1 MVAPGDPA
9 SLMTGLMFT
18 PDDADGDCSAG
29 RVRTLLRRTEE
40 LDAEEEELPRCVR
53 IIEVLSSSALA
64 KSFFSISLSAI
75 VHTRMLLAFLR
86 LSNSSS
92 IT

>member
-9 SLMTGLMFT
+9 SLMTGFMFT
-18 PDDADGDCSAG
+18 PDDADGACSPE

-40 LDAEEEELPRCVR
+40 LDDAEEEELPPRCVR
-53 IIEVLSSSALA
+53 IIEVLSSALA

-75 VHTRMLLAFLR
+75 VHTRTLFTTL
-86 LSNSSS
+86 
-92 IT
+92 

>member
-40 LDAEEEELPRCVR
+40 LDAEEEELPRCVQ
-53 IIEVLSSSALA
+53 IIEVLSSALA
-64 KSFFSISLSAI
+64 KSFFSIPLSAI
-75 VHTRMLLAFLR
+75 VHTRTLLAFLR
-86 LSNSSS
+86 LSNSPS